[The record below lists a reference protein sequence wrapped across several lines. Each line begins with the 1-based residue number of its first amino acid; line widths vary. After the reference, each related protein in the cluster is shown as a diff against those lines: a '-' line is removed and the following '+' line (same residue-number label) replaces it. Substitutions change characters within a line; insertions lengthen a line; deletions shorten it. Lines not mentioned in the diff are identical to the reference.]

1 MKKVF
6 IKISFQ
12 AGESD
17 SYYVP
22 TAGDFQTVGGQGGG
36 SGEDKADR
44 VKISQFVPGQS
55 YCGVITRKILDK
67 AGKFGI
73 SDLYFFKRVIGGTT
87 AEGNL
92 QFKETSD
99 MIAAESNML
108 KERIRDIADGSL
120 VIITYNGQHETK
132 RYKFWDVKVDAN
144 YKPQGSNFNSNTARQ
159 TQQQNKNAQQGYTGN
174 VSSVNQQNGQYQ
186 QPTHSTTVA
195 NNTQANQQNQQYGG
209 NNSSTPEP
217 FDDDLPF

>member
-44 VKISQFVPGQS
+44 VKISQFVPGQA

-144 YKPQGSNFNSNTARQ
+144 YKPQGSNFNSNTAQQ
-159 TQQQNKNAQQGYTGN
+159 TQQQGYTGN
-174 VSSVNQQNGQYQ
+174 VSSVNQQ
-186 QPTHSTTVA
+186 PTHSTTVA
-195 NNTQANQQNQQYGG
+195 NNTQTNQQSQQYGG